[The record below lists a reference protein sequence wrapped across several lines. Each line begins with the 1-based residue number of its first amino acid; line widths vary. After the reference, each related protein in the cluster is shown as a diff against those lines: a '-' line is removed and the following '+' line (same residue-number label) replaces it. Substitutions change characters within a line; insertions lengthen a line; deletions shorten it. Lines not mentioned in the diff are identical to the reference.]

1 MNLSNNND
9 KKSKK
14 SGIASLFGRGSVS
27 KIGKSQFPKSMGG
40 IMERL
45 KGLSRKDLALV
56 GVGLSVLVAAPV
68 AEYMISKPA
77 DSANML
83 TSGFSSRDAQGTSA
97 LASLYE
103 PGINALSQGS
113 ADGSGE
119 VITPLSARDPYA
131 LILGA
136 QPEQQP
142 AMPDYSSMSSG
153 YSDSGASS
161 STSSGPSDYNDLRDS
176 VKDSAKRG
184 AAKAV
189 QSAGTPTV
197 IKKMSGHGF
206 SFSFNGKGGG
216 ASGSRKISAPEKANV
231 GAKQSKLVNPVSSNG
246 FKGATNTP
254 NSVDSSAADRL
265 RAKANAQGGYFS
277 GASAVKSADAANA
290 IKMNDKL
297 VDGSTGSSYDGQGF
311 GKGTSVKD
319 PSKNNHNNNFGKG
332 DMKCTT
338 LACEAAKQRQQAA
351 LEWEKYLKYDLPK
364 KFIEL
369 GFDIGKTFLS
379 DSAKKIGQM
388 IWNEDIDGVTTYY
401 CVVKIDENKPCQKGN
416 VKYNKTTKKKST
428 LGSDGWKDCVCGK
441 WVKSEMVA
449 TFGNIGPNGAVE
461 PSNANQKPSSNEK
474 PNSGNGGGNTNN
486 NNGGGNANGGANN
499 NNGNGNQNGAQGND
513 NSLTKEEVAYDA
525 IIAPYDETLKE
536 LMGQV
541 AKVRK
546 DPSNGVGDAKA
557 AVNTYTVSLEA
568 AFGGIN
574 NQIIAKANADLKTTD
589 NISQNIKT
597 VGGKITAA
605 RTTGKKFKEM
615 LDNFEKYPAAY
626 LMTLSDGS
634 EQVWDATQAQKIASD
649 AKKSYTENYADKL
662 NEYNN
667 NLNKQNDVLRNL
679 VQHINISKNQ
689 VDTALYTREY
699 KETYR
704 RKASGLR
711 EVLDNPK
718 DPKVAVN
725 TFLEV
730 LDGAPAFPTT
740 DAEAAALNGSG
751 NNQKMSLSPAEK
763 ADYPTAKA
771 REWRGLPATFG
782 TSENAGGTG
791 TLEERFKKETTNIR
805 NTEKKAWLEDSPLSC
820 SDDECKPKDTIP
832 NPKSSLKMRTT
843 EFYAP
848 GYRVFVE
855 IPIAL
860 EETFARVY
868 SIGDKTDRLEDVL
881 NTIAKNLHD
890 KGYDLNKDP
899 KCVQENS
906 CTRYGETGIK
916 GDGGAETHVA
926 NQGGY
931 TAQNKDPWLNGRGL
945 YYDVTDKQLEKASPE
960 TAQAYNTQT
969 VKVHSIREDLKKNG
983 ENIVAVNRDINYL
996 EQKQKKGQ
1004 GFTEKDAKDLA
1015 ALKNKKINLDIKQD
1029 QLQTQEYEASD
1040 EATYLGLQ
1048 VCLEAGGKG
1057 CFNKKVVSDHFGSAE
1072 KAQVAYNNWKQN
1084 NLNPVSSG
1092 GTGNTNN
1099 GTSGNNAGSGSTNTG
1114 NNSGNTVNI
1123 PVPDGV
1129 EPPTAPTYGNG
1140 IKPEPTMGSGVAAAT
1155 TRSGIPDSDQA
1166 NNGGA
1171 SKEASSSSTTNKDNE
1186 RQSFTIGNAS
1196 LTLGG
1201 GKTTYNA
1208 SSLVFTRK
1216 HNDRYVTSAFDVDSG
1231 KGKIRVER
1239 LVAICG
1245 GPENTM
1251 IFAIAHLAG
1260 NKTPFRINS
1269 AKGVK
1274 CEDQSSLP
1282 LSQ

>member
-1 MNLSNNND
+1 
-9 KKSKK
+9 
-14 SGIASLFGRGSVS
+14 
-27 KIGKSQFPKSMGG
+27 
-40 IMERL
+40 
-45 KGLSRKDLALV
+45 
-56 GVGLSVLVAAPV
+56 
-68 AEYMISKPA
+68 
-77 DSANML
+77 
-83 TSGFSSRDAQGTSA
+83 
-97 LASLYE
+97 
-103 PGINALSQGS
+103 
-113 ADGSGE
+113 
-119 VITPLSARDPYA
+119 
-131 LILGA
+131 
-136 QPEQQP
+136 
-142 AMPDYSSMSSG
+142 
-153 YSDSGASS
+153 
-161 STSSGPSDYNDLRDS
+161 
-176 VKDSAKRG
+176 
-184 AAKAV
+184 
-189 QSAGTPTV
+189 
-197 IKKMSGHGF
+197 
-206 SFSFNGKGGG
+206 
-216 ASGSRKISAPEKANV
+216 
-231 GAKQSKLVNPVSSNG
+231 
-246 FKGATNTP
+246 
-254 NSVDSSAADRL
+254 
-265 RAKANAQGGYFS
+265 
-277 GASAVKSADAANA
+277 VKSADAANA

-319 PSKNNHNNNFGKG
+319 PSKNGYNNNFGKG
-332 DMKCTT
+332 DHFNCST
-338 LACEAAKQRQQAA
+338 LACEAAKQRQKNA
-351 LEWEKYLKYDLPK
+351 LEWEKYLQYDLPK
-364 KFIEL
+364 EFIKMGVGAISSFVE
-369 GFDIGKTFLS
+369 K
-379 DSAKKIGQM
+379 SAKNIASM
-388 IWNEDIDGVTTYY
+388 IWGEDIDGVTRYY
-401 CVVKIDENKPCQKGN
+401 CLAKITKDQPCKDNAKIIKSSKSAKTIGGKDWGECDCGVYTMSECKENYDDKVCSKEGPQK
-416 VKYNKTTKKKST
+416 
-428 LGSDGWKDCVCGK
+428 
-441 WVKSEMVA
+441 
-449 TFGNIGPNGAVE
+449 
-461 PSNANQKPSSNEK
+461 KPSTNE
-474 PNSGNGGGNTNN
+474 NNTNNNGNGGNTNN
-486 NNGGGNANGGANN
+486 NNGGGNTSGGGNANAGGNT
-499 NNGNGNQNGAQGND
+499 NNGNGNQNGAQGNE

-546 DPSNGVGDAKA
+546 DPSNGVGEAKA

-574 NQIIAKANADLKTTD
+574 NHIIAKAKEELNTTD

-605 RTTGKKFKEM
+605 RTAGKKFKEM

-634 EQVWDATQAQKIASD
+634 EQVWDATQAQKIASE
-649 AKKSYTENYADKL
+649 AKKTYNEDYVDKL
-662 NEYNN
+662 NKYNN

-689 VDTALYTREY
+689 VDTALYTKEY

-718 DPKVAVN
+718 DTKVAVN

-740 DAEAAALNGSG
+740 DAEAAALNGGSG
-751 NNQKMSLSPAEK
+751 NNQKMSLALAEK

-782 TSENAGGTG
+782 TGENAGGTG

-805 NTEKKAWLEDSPLSC
+805 NIEKKAWLEDSPLNC
-820 SDDECKPKDTIP
+820 NGDECNPKDTIP
-832 NPKSSLKMRTT
+832 NPKSSMKMRTT

-848 GYRVFVE
+848 GYRIFVE

-860 EETFARVY
+860 GETSARVT
-868 SIGDKTDRLEDVL
+868 SIGNNTDKLEDVL

-1015 ALKNKKINLDIKQD
+1015 ALKNKKINLDIKQE

-1048 VCLEAGGKG
+1048 VCMEAGGSNNS
-1057 CFNKKVVSDHFGSAE
+1057 CFKKKVVSDHFGSPE

-1084 NLNPVSSG
+1084 NLNPVSG
-1092 GTGNTNN
+1092 GGAGNTNS

-1114 NNSGNTVNI
+1114 NNGTGTSGSNAGSGSTNGNSINI

-1129 EPPTAPTYGNG
+1129 VPPPDPIINPTGDQVNQNNSTKRSAISDPDQETGVKLPEELVFNNISFKSKTSNVYSVDRLVLKRNPGRASYVSGRVEIKENG
-1140 IKPEPTMGSGVAAAT
+1140 KSAFKAAVAVQCSYDKGGV
-1155 TRSGIPDSDQA
+1155 I
-1166 NNGGA
+1166 
-1171 SKEASSSSTTNKDNE
+1171 KEAVV
-1186 RQSFTIGNAS
+1186 FMP
-1196 LTLGG
+1196 G
-1201 GKTTYNA
+1201 GKFQVPETANMMCKGEDNL
-1208 SSLVFTRK
+1208 SLEQK
-1216 HNDRYVTSAFDVDSG
+1216 
-1231 KGKIRVER
+1231 
-1239 LVAICG
+1239 
-1245 GPENTM
+1245 
-1251 IFAIAHLAG
+1251 
-1260 NKTPFRINS
+1260 
-1269 AKGVK
+1269 
-1274 CEDQSSLP
+1274 
-1282 LSQ
+1282 

>member
-83 TSGFSSRDAQGTSA
+83 TSGFSSRDAQGASA

-136 QPEQQP
+136 QPEQP

-153 YSDSGASS
+153 YSDSAASS
-161 STSSGPSDYNDLRDS
+161 SASSVPSDYNDLRDS

-189 QSAGTPTV
+189 QNAGTPTV
-197 IKKMSGHGF
+197 IKKMSGHGS

-231 GAKQSKLVNPVSSNG
+231 GAKQSKMVNPVSSNG

-351 LEWEKYLKYDLPK
+351 LKWEEYLKYDLPK

-388 IWNEDIDGVTTYY
+388 IWNEDVDGVTVYY
-401 CVVKIDENKPCQKGN
+401 CIDKKDPNEQCVPSNMYIVKSS
-416 VKYNKTTKKKST
+416 KKSKT
-428 LGSDGWKDCVCGK
+428 YTDDKWMKECGCGRYS
-441 WVKSEMVA
+441 KSELPPGISNSKPSA
-449 TFGNIGPNGAVE
+449 NTNGNQNGSQGNGNQNGAQD
-461 PSNANQKPSSNEK
+461 NGNQ
-474 PNSGNGGGNTNN
+474 NGSQ
-486 NNGGGNANGGANN
+486 
-499 NNGNGNQNGAQGND
+499 GNGNQNGAQGNGNQNGSQGNGNQNGAQGNND
-513 NSLTKEEVAYDA
+513 SLTKEEVAYDT

-574 NQIIAKANADLKTTD
+574 NHIIAKAKEELKTTD

-597 VGGKITAA
+597 VGNKITAA

-649 AKKSYTENYADKL
+649 AKKSYTENYVDKL

-740 DAEAAALNGSG
+740 DAEAAALNGNSV
-751 NNQKMSLSPAEK
+751 NNQKMSMSPAEK

-782 TSENAGGTG
+782 TSEKEGGTG

-805 NTEKKAWLEDSPLSC
+805 NTEKKAWLEDSPLNC
-820 SDDECKPKDTIP
+820 NGDECKPKDTIP
-832 NPKSSLKMRTT
+832 NPKSSMKMRTT

-848 GYRVFVE
+848 GYRIFVE

-860 EETFARVY
+860 GETSARVS
-868 SIGDKTDRLEDVL
+868 SIGDHTDRLEDVL

-1114 NNSGNTVNI
+1114 NSSSKCKI
-1123 PVPDGV
+1123 PLPPGV
-1129 EPPTAPTYGNG
+1129 ECPPDAVIN
-1140 IKPEPTMGSGVAAAT
+1140 
-1155 TRSGIPDSDQA
+1155 PDTGQHLFTSKA
-1166 NNGGA
+1166 NKSVNMEGA

-1201 GKTTYNA
+1201 GKTTYSA

-1245 GPENTM
+1245 GPDNTM
-1251 IFAIAHLAG
+1251 VFAIAHLAG

-1269 AKGVK
+1269 ANGVK
-1274 CEDQSSLP
+1274 CEDQSSLG
-1282 LSQ
+1282 LAQ